1 MASTSPSPSL
11 SHTFL
16 WHDYETFG
24 INPRADRPSQFAA
37 IRTDADLNVIGEPL
51 TLYCQPA
58 SDYLPD
64 PVSCLITGITPQI
77 CLERGIPEHEFAAQI
92 EAALSQPGTIGVG
105 YNTIR
110 FDDEFTRFMLWRNL
124 RDPYAREWQNNC
136 GRWDLMDVVR
146 TAYALRPDGINWPL
160 KDISAEELVKMQ
172 SNLAAKE
179 AKNTT
184 NNIAYQAI
192 NTPDRAINDP
202 LSSEINQIPHQKPS
216 FKLEDLTKANGLAH
230 EAAHDALSDVQATI
244 DLARLIKKTNPKL
257 FDFCLSL
264 HKKDRV
270 AAELG
275 LPTTLQNARP
285 FLHISGIFPSEKGC
299 IAIMFPLAMHPTNKN
314 EMIAWDL
321 ACDPSEL
328 ALLKPDEVRLRMF
341 TKSSDLPAG
350 MTRLPIKT
358 IHLNKSPIVIS
369 SIKTLTD
376 EMAQKWGID
385 KSVQEN
391 NAELARAL
399 PDMSALWPVIFKR
412 PEAENAATPDV
423 DADLYG
429 GFIGNNDRRRLT
441 QLIALT
447 PDKLFEARTGFEDER
462 LEELVFRYKARNFPD
477 ILNDD
482 EQERWYEHCSAR
494 LQEGE
499 GGARSLEAFYAQLNE
514 LSKTADA
521 KGMAVLAA
529 LAEYAESLV

>member
-1 MASTSPSPSL
+1 MIHMAFNSSSPSA

-24 INPRADRPSQFAA
+24 INPRVDRPSQFAA
-37 IRTDADLNVIGEPL
+37 IRTDADLNVIGEPIM
-51 TLYCQPA
+51 LYCQPA
-58 SDYLPD
+58 PDYLPD
-64 PVSCLITGITPQI
+64 PQSCLITGITPQV

-160 KDISAEELVKMQ
+160 KDISPEELAKIEATI
-172 SNLAAKE
+172 AAKDV
-179 AKNTT
+179 KNTT
-184 NNIAYQAI
+184 NNIANNVI
-192 NTPDRAINDP
+192 NTSARGEKP
-202 LSSEINQIPHQKPS
+202 LKKPS

-230 EAAHDALSDVQATI
+230 EAAHDALSDVRATL
-244 DLARLIKKTNPKL
+244 DMARLIKTTNPKL

-285 FLHISGIFPSEKGC
+285 FLHISGMFPSEKGC

-321 ACDPSEL
+321 AHDPSEL

-341 TKSSDLPAG
+341 TKSSELSAG

-358 IHLNKSPIVIS
+358 VHLNKSPMVIS
-369 SIKTLTD
+369 SLKTLTP

-385 KSVQEN
+385 VAAQMQ
-391 NAELARAL
+391 NAEKATAL
-399 PDMSALWPVIFKR
+399 PDMSALWPVIFQR
-412 PEAENAATPDV
+412 PATDNAATPDV

-441 QLIALT
+441 QLIAL
-447 PDKLFEARTGFEDER
+447 PPGKLAEARTGFEDER

-482 EQERWYEHCSAR
+482 EQERWHEHCSVR
-494 LQEGE
+494 LQVGE
-499 GGARSLEAFYAQLNE
+499 SGARSLEAFYAQLNE

-521 KGMAVLAA
+521 KGMAVLAS

>member
-1 MASTSPSPSL
+1 MATSSPFTSH

-24 INPRADRPSQFAA
+24 INARVDRPSQFAA
-37 IRTDADLNVIGEPL
+37 IRTDADLNVIGEPIM
-51 TLYCQPA
+51 LYCQPA
-58 SDYLPD
+58 PDYLPD

-160 KDISAEELVKMQ
+160 KDISAEELVKM
-172 SNLAAKE
+172 NAI
-179 AKNTT
+179 
-184 NNIAYQAI
+184 NNIAAQAI
-192 NTPDRAINDP
+192 NTVASVENRGENT
-202 LSSEINQIPHQKPS
+202 SQKPS

-285 FLHISGIFPSEKGC
+285 FLHISGMFPSEKGC

-321 ACDPSEL
+321 AHDPSEL
-328 ALLKPDEVRLRMF
+328 ALLKPDEVRQRMF
-341 TKSSDLPAG
+341 TKSSELPAG

-358 IHLNKSPIVIS
+358 VHLNKSPMVIS
-369 SIKTLTD
+369 SLKTLTP
-376 EMAQKWGID
+376 EMAHKWGID
-385 KSVQEN
+385 VAAQMQ
-391 NAELARAL
+391 NAEKATEL

-412 PEAENAATPDV
+412 PEAENAFTPDV

-429 GFIGNNDRRRLT
+429 GFVGNNDRRRLT

-447 PDKLFEARTGFEDER
+447 PDKLAEARTGFEDER

-477 ILNDD
+477 ILNDN
-482 EQERWYEHCSAR
+482 EQERWYEHCAAR
-494 LQEGE
+494 LQESE
-499 GGARSLEAFYAQLNE
+499 GGARSLEAYYTQLNE
-514 LSKTADA
+514 LYKTADA
-521 KGMAVLAA
+521 KGIAVLAA
-529 LAEYAESLV
+529 LAEYAESLA

>member
-1 MASTSPSPSL
+1 MAP
-11 SHTFL
+11 HTFL

-24 INPRADRPSQFAA
+24 INPRVDRPSQFAA
-37 IRTDADLNVIGEPL
+37 IRTDADLNVIGEPIM
-51 TLYCQPA
+51 LYCQPTP
-58 SDYLPD
+58 DYLPD
-64 PVSCLITGITPQI
+64 PVSCLITGITPQV

-146 TAYALRPDGINWPL
+146 TAYALRPDGINWPM
-160 KDISAEELVKMQ
+160 KDISPEELA
-172 SNLAAKE
+172 SIAAKE
-179 AKNTT
+179 ATNAT
-184 NNIAYQAI
+184 NNIAYKII
-192 NTPDRAINDP
+192 NTPATGQNSP
-202 LSSEINQIPHQKPS
+202 QKPS
-216 FKLEDLTKANGLAH
+216 FKLEDLTQANGLAH
-230 EAAHDALSDVQATI
+230 EAAHDALSDVRATI

-285 FLHISGIFPSEKGC
+285 FLHISGMFPSTKGC

-321 ACDPSEL
+321 AHDPSEL
-328 ALLKPDEVRLRMF
+328 ALLKPGEVRLRMF

-358 IHLNKSPIVIS
+358 IHLNKSPMVIS
-369 SIKTLTD
+369 SLKTLTA

-385 KSVQEN
+385 IAAQMQ
-391 NAELARAL
+391 NAEKATEL

-412 PEAENAATPDV
+412 PEAENAAAPDAAIDV
-423 DADLYG
+423 EADLYG
-429 GFIGNNDRRRLT
+429 GFVGNNDRRRLT

-447 PDKLFEARTGFEDER
+447 PDKLAEARTGFEDER

-482 EQERWYEHCSAR
+482 EQERWHEHCAGR
-494 LQEGE
+494 LQEGD
-499 GGARSLEAFYAQLNE
+499 GSRAGARSLQAFYAQLNE

-521 KGMAVLAA
+521 KGNEILAT
-529 LAEYAESLV
+529 LAEYGDSLA

>member
-1 MASTSPSPSL
+1 MSSHAL

-24 INPRADRPSQFAA
+24 INPRVDRPAQFAA
-37 IRTDADLNVIGEPL
+37 IRTNADLNVIGEPIM
-51 TLYCQPA
+51 LYCQPA
-58 SDYLPD
+58 ADYLPD
-64 PVSCLITGITPQI
+64 PVSCLITGITPQV

-92 EAALSQPGTIGVG
+92 EAALSEPGTIGVG

-146 TAYALRPDGINWPL
+146 TAYGLRPDGIVWPG
-160 KDISAEELVKMQ
+160 
-172 SNLAAKE
+172 
-179 AKNTT
+179 
-184 NNIAYQAI
+184 
-192 NTPDRAINDP
+192 
-202 LSSEINQIPHQKPS
+202 S
-216 FKLEDLTKANGLAH
+216 FKLEELTKANGLAH
-230 EAAHDALSDVQATI
+230 EAAHDALSDVLATI

-270 AAELG
+270 ATELG

-285 FLHISGIFPSEKGC
+285 FLHISGMFPPEKGC

-321 ACDPSEL
+321 AHDPSEL

-341 TKSSDLPAG
+341 TKASELPAG
-350 MTRLPIKT
+350 VTRLPIKT
-358 IHLNKSPIVIS
+358 VHLNKSPMVIS
-369 SIKTLTD
+369 SLKTLSA

-385 KSVQEN
+385 IAAHMQ
-391 NAELARAL
+391 NAEKATAL

-412 PEAENAATPDV
+412 PEAENAAAPDV

-441 QLIALT
+441 QLIALE
-447 PDKLFEARTGFEDER
+447 PDKLAEARTGFEDER

-482 EQERWYEHCSAR
+482 EQEQWHEHCAAR
-494 LQEGE
+494 LQVGE
-499 GGARSLEAFYAQLNE
+499 GGARSFEAYYAQLNE

-521 KGMAVLAA
+521 KGIAVLSA
-529 LAEYAESLV
+529 LAEYAESLA

>member
-1 MASTSPSPSL
+1 MSSPTLSNTSP
-11 SHTFL
+11 HTFL

-24 INPRADRPSQFAA
+24 INPRVDRPAQFAA
-37 IRTDADLNVIGEPL
+37 IRTDADLNVIGEPIM
-51 TLYCQPA
+51 LYCQPA
-58 SDYLPD
+58 PDYLPD
-64 PVSCLITGITPQI
+64 PVSCLITGITPQV
-77 CLERGIPEHEFAAQI
+77 CLERGIPEYEFAAQI
-92 EAALSQPGTIGVG
+92 EAALSEPGTIGVG

-146 TAYALRPDGINWPL
+146 TTYALRPDGINWPL
-160 KDISAEELVKMQ
+160 KDISPEELASM
-172 SNLAAKE
+172 AAKNITNSL
-179 AKNTT
+179 KNTI
-184 NNIAYQAI
+184 NNIAVQDIYTPAI
-192 NTPDRAINDP
+192 AENTSKNGT
-202 LSSEINQIPHQKPS
+202 LPHQKPS

-264 HKKDRV
+264 QKKDRV

-285 FLHISGIFPSEKGC
+285 FLHISGMFPSENGC

-321 ACDPSEL
+321 AHDPSEL

-341 TKSSDLPAG
+341 TKSSELPAG

-358 IHLNKSPIVIS
+358 VHLNKSPMVIS
-369 SIKTLTD
+369 SLKTLSSD
-376 EMAQKWGID
+376 MAQKWGID
-385 KSVQEN
+385 IAAQMQ
-391 NAELARAL
+391 NAEKATEL

-412 PEAENAATPDV
+412 PELENAATPDV

-429 GFIGNNDRRRLT
+429 GFVGNNDRRRLN
-441 QLIALT
+441 QLINLK
-447 PDKLFEARTGFEDER
+447 PEKLAEARTGFEDER

-494 LQEGE
+494 LQKGE
-499 GGARSLEAFYAQLNE
+499 GGARSLEAYFAQLNE

-521 KGMAVLAA
+521 KGIAVLAA
-529 LAEYAESLV
+529 LAEYAESLA

>member
-1 MASTSPSPSL
+1 MSSHTFP
-11 SHTFL
+11 HTFL

-24 INPRADRPSQFAA
+24 INPRVDRPSQFAA
-37 IRTDADLNVIGEPL
+37 IRTDADLNVIGEPIM
-51 TLYCQPA
+51 LYCQPA
-58 SDYLPD
+58 PDYLPD
-64 PVSCLITGITPQI
+64 PASCLITGITPQV

-92 EAALSQPGTIGVG
+92 EAALSEPGTIGVG

-160 KDISAEELVKMQ
+160 KDISPEELA
-172 SNLAAKE
+172 SIAAKE

-184 NNIAYQAI
+184 NNIAAQAI
-192 NTPDRAINDP
+192 NTPASIENKAINTP
-202 LSSEINQIPHQKPS
+202 QKPS

-285 FLHISGIFPSEKGC
+285 FLHISGMFPSEKGC

-321 ACDPSEL
+321 AHDPSEL

-341 TKSSDLPAG
+341 TKSSELTRWHDPPAHQNRAFEQIAHG
-350 MTRLPIKT
+350 HQQP
-358 IHLNKSPIVIS
+358 
-369 SIKTLTD
+369 
-376 EMAQKWGID
+376 
-385 KSVQEN
+385 EN
-391 NAELARAL
+391 
-399 PDMSALWPVIFKR
+399 
-412 PEAENAATPDV
+412 PE
-423 DADLYG
+423 
-429 GFIGNNDRRRLT
+429 R
-441 QLIALT
+441 
-447 PDKLFEARTGFEDER
+447 
-462 LEELVFRYKARNFPD
+462 
-477 ILNDD
+477 
-482 EQERWYEHCSAR
+482 
-494 LQEGE
+494 
-499 GGARSLEAFYAQLNE
+499 
-514 LSKTADA
+514 
-521 KGMAVLAA
+521 
-529 LAEYAESLV
+529 

>member
-1 MASTSPSPSL
+1 MATTSQ

-24 INPRADRPSQFAA
+24 INPRVDRPSQFAA

-51 TLYCQPA
+51 MLYCQPA
-58 SDYLPD
+58 PDYLPD
-64 PVSCLITGITPQI
+64 PASCLITGITPQT

-160 KDISAEELVKMQ
+160 KDISPEELASIV
-172 SNLAAKE
+172 AKE
-179 AKNTT
+179 SNNTI
-184 NNIAYQAI
+184 NNIAPQSI
-192 NTPDRAINDP
+192 NTPARGQNDP
-202 LSSEINQIPHQKPS
+202 LKSEISPISRQKPS

-285 FLHISGIFPSEKGC
+285 FLHISGMFPSEKGC

-321 ACDPSEL
+321 AHDPSEL

-341 TKSSDLPAG
+341 TKSSELPAG

-358 IHLNKSPIVIS
+358 VHLNKSPMVIS
-369 SIKTLTD
+369 SMKTLSA

-385 KSVQEN
+385 IAAQMQ
-391 NAELARAL
+391 NAEKATEL

-412 PEAENAATPDV
+412 PEAENAAALDV

-441 QLIALT
+441 QLITLA
-447 PDKLFEARTGFEDER
+447 PDKLAEARTGFEDER

-482 EQERWYEHCSAR
+482 EQERWYEHCTAR

-521 KGMAVLAA
+521 RGNGILAT
-529 LAEYAESLV
+529 LAEYGESLA

>member
-1 MASTSPSPSL
+1 MDSYTNMATASPSHTFP
-11 SHTFL
+11 HTFL

-24 INPRADRPSQFAA
+24 INPRVDRPSQFAA
-37 IRTDADLNVIGEPL
+37 IRTDADLNVIGEPIM
-51 TLYCQPA
+51 LYCQPA
-58 SDYLPD
+58 PDYLPD
-64 PVSCLITGITPQI
+64 PVSCLITGITPQV

-146 TAYALRPDGINWPL
+146 TAYALRPVGINWPL
-160 KDISAEELVKMQ
+160 KDISSEELA
-172 SNLAAKE
+172 SIAAKE
-179 AKNTT
+179 SKNTT
-184 NNIAYQAI
+184 NNIANKSI
-192 NTPDRAINDP
+192 NTTAIAQN
-202 LSSEINQIPHQKPS
+202 IFRKPS
-216 FKLEDLTKANGLAH
+216 FKLEDLTKANGLSH
-230 EAAHDALSDVQATI
+230 EAAHDALSDVRATI

-257 FDFCLSL
+257 FDFCLGL

-285 FLHISGIFPSEKGC
+285 FLHISGMFAAERGC
-299 IAIMFPLAMHPTNKN
+299 MAIMFPLAMHPTNKN

-321 ACDPSEL
+321 AHDPSEL
-328 ALLKPDEVRLRMF
+328 AFLKPDEVRLRMF
-341 TKSSDLPAG
+341 SKSIELPAG

-358 IHLNKSPIVIS
+358 IHLNKSPMVIS
-369 SIKTLTD
+369 SLKTLTA

-385 KSVQEN
+385 IAVQMQ
-391 NAELARAL
+391 NAEKATEL

-412 PEAENAATPDV
+412 PEAENTAAPDV

-429 GFIGNNDRRRLT
+429 GFVGNNDRRRLT

-447 PDKLFEARTGFEDER
+447 PDKLAEARTGFEDER

-482 EQERWYEHCSAR
+482 EQERWYEHCAGR
-494 LQEGE
+494 LQEAE
-499 GGARSLEAFYAQLNE
+499 GDARSLEAFYAQLNE
-514 LSKTADA
+514 LAKTADA
-521 KGMAVLAA
+521 RENGILAA
-529 LAEYAESLV
+529 LAEYGDSLA

>member
-24 INPRADRPSQFAA
+24 INPRVDRPSQFAA
-37 IRTDADLNVIGEPL
+37 IRTDADLNVIGEPIM
-51 TLYCQPA
+51 LYCQPA
-58 SDYLPD
+58 PDYLPD
-64 PVSCLITGITPQI
+64 PVSCLITGITPQV

-184 NNIAYQAI
+184 NNIAVQAI
-192 NTPDRAINDP
+192 NTPARAINDP
-202 LSSEINQIPHQKPS
+202 LSSEINQIPRQKPS
-216 FKLEDLTKANGLAH
+216 FKLEDLTQANGLAH
-230 EAAHDALSDVQATI
+230 EAAHDALSDVRATI
-244 DLARLIKKTNPKL
+244 DLARLIKKTNSKL

-285 FLHISGIFPSEKGC
+285 FLHISGMFPSTKGC
-299 IAIMFPLAMHPTNKN
+299 LAIMFPLAMHPTNKN

-321 ACDPSEL
+321 AHDPSEL

-358 IHLNKSPIVIS
+358 IHLNKSPMVIS
-369 SIKTLTD
+369 SLKTLTA
-376 EMAQKWGID
+376 EMAHKWGID
-385 KSVQEN
+385 IAAQMQ
-391 NAELARAL
+391 NAEKASEL

-412 PEAENAATPDV
+412 PEAENATAPDV

-447 PDKLFEARTGFEDER
+447 PDKLAEARTGFEDER

-482 EQERWYEHCSAR
+482 EQERWYEHCTAR

-521 KGMAVLAA
+521 KGNGVLAA
-529 LAEYAESLV
+529 LAEYGDSLA